1 MVRDEKGPA
10 AGAGIAL
17 VAEDIADRRN
27 SNCSMS
33 KEDGSYAFNGV
44 APGMYKVFVIEDSQM
59 SLMNQAG
66 LEDFD
71 DVAEKIEVH
80 TRRR

>member
-1 MVRDEKGPA
+1 
-10 AGAGIAL
+10 
-17 VAEDIADRRN
+17 
-27 SNCSMS
+27 MS

-44 APGMYKVFVIEDSQM
+44 APGMCKVFVIEDSQM

-71 DVAEKIEVH
+71 DVAEEIEVH

>member
-1 MVRDEKGPA
+1 
-10 AGAGIAL
+10 
-17 VAEDIADRRN
+17 
-27 SNCSMS
+27 
-33 KEDGSYAFNGV
+33 
-44 APGMYKVFVIEDSQM
+44 M

-71 DVAEKIEVH
+71 DVAEEIEVH

>member
-1 MVRDEKGPA
+1 
-10 AGAGIAL
+10 
-17 VAEDIADRRN
+17 
-27 SNCSMS
+27 MS

-44 APGMYKVFVIEDSQM
+44 APGKYKVFVVEDSQM